1 PYTPEQNAAM
11 HRRAATGEWK
21 TAFEK
26 AMHKKEVEDRYQEI
40 VIEKMKLT
48 IEEYEEEKAQ
58 KDKEVNQ
65 VIENARKVIFKNKE
79 KK

>member
-1 PYTPEQNAAM
+1 
-11 HRRAATGEWK
+11 ATGEWK

-40 VIEKMKLT
+40 VMEKMKLT
-48 IEEYEEEKAQ
+48 VEEYEEEKAQ

-65 VIENARKVIFKNKE
+65 VIENVRRVIQNGNKKDKKNI
-79 KK
+79 